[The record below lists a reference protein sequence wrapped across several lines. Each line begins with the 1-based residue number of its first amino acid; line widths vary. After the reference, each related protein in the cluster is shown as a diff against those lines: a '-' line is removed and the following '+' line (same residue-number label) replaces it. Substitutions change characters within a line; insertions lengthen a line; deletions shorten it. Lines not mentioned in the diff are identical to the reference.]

1 MLDFLTDLRTRTWI
15 IFGIY
20 VILFIIGLTIFFS
33 KSSGLIISGIKKPN
47 GRIEITYQSSSADPV
62 TVAPVTG
69 IFLVPENPED
79 STSVKNIVLR
89 TSLYGNF
96 IIDDTV
102 YELEDE
108 EKESLHEELISFAD
122 DGTLTEYGRTFGRSW
137 FIRLLGIILAAV
149 SGWFAYKS
157 YKDIPDST
165 QEQKAEI
172 VSKLKNIGSGIAQL
186 KDKMPKNIVP
196 KNIIPQKTGPNDTSR
211 TQVIDTTEKLLKVI
225 IYTPD
230 GQGIHTEAFK
240 IPGMESIKIL
250 CENNVKNDL
259 EAKYG
264 KEFGFLPIDV
274 KKSLPEILLSL
285 EGSMKNFTGYVM
297 IQTLP
302 NSEINNNYADRF
314 YKFHKDRN
322 NESTIATGESPEEK
336 ILSGKIIRNIANRI
350 MRIASSEELND
361 NPGMPC
367 EVYAGLMCFNTKKFF
382 DALKK
387 YISGSN
393 YDGTLEGLIELYSR
407 NGYKVNSLPISDQS
421 VASSAPGNFMSS
433 KPFASHSQKTSAL
446 IISSGQDPLRSILKY
461 YEAVSIP
468 EIENTGVIIRK
479 EFEENIKEML
489 GDSPQIMLTEND
501 LGDGY
506 DAMKAYDWLR
516 NSGGNVVALSL
527 ESGEISKDIIKNLIT
542 MHTGNNNT
550 CTTVLKGEDPI
561 IYCVKTDYFI
571 YAVKRIIKD
580 DDTKK
585 YYLSQIT
592 QILQDDKKQVSVI
605 SLDDLIN

>member
-1 MLDFLTDLRTRTWI
+1 MLGFLTDLRTRTWI

-20 VILFIIGLTIFFS
+20 VVLFIAGLTIFFS
-33 KSSGLIISGIKKPN
+33 KSSGLIVSGIKKPN
-47 GRIEITYQSSSADPV
+47 GRLEITYQSSSADPV

-79 STSVKNIVLR
+79 STSVNKIVLR

-96 IIDDTV
+96 TIDDTV
-102 YELEDE
+102 YELEED

-137 FIRLLGIILAAV
+137 FVRLLGIILAAV
-149 SGWFAYKS
+149 SAWFGFKS
-157 YKDIPDST
+157 YKDIPDAT
-165 QEQKAEI
+165 EEQKAEM
-172 VSKLKNIGSGIAQL
+172 VTKLKNIGTGIAHL

-196 KNIIPQKTGPNDTSR
+196 KNIIPKKTDSKDGSR
-211 TQVIDTTEKLLKVI
+211 TKVIDTTEKLLKCVI
-225 IYTPD
+225 FTSD
-230 GQGIHTEAFK
+230 GKGINPEAFK
-240 IPGMESIKIL
+240 IPGMESIKIA
-250 CENNVKNDL
+250 CESSIKSDL
-259 EAKYG
+259 ETKYG
-264 KEFGFLPIDV
+264 REYGFITNDV

-285 EGSMKNFTGYVM
+285 ESSMKNFTGYLMV
-297 IQTLP
+297 QTIP
-302 NSEINNNYADRF
+302 QPDVNSNYTDKF
-314 YKFHKDRN
+314 YKFHKERN
-322 NESTIATGESPEEK
+322 NEATLATSESSEEK

-350 MRIASSEELND
+350 MRVSASEELND

-367 EVYAGLMCFNTKKFF
+367 EIYAGLMCFNTKKFF
-382 DALKK
+382 DSLRK

-393 YDGTLEGLIELYSR
+393 YDGSLEGLIELYSR
-407 NGYKVNSLPISDQS
+407 NGYKVNSLPLSAGDT
-421 VASSAPGNFMSS
+421 AASAPKNFMSS
-433 KPFASHSQKTSAL
+433 KPFASHSQKSSAL
-446 IISSGQDPLRSILKY
+446 IISSDPDPLKSILKF

-468 EIENTGVIIRK
+468 EIENTGIIVRK

-489 GDSPQIMLTEND
+489 GDSPQLMLTEDD

-516 NSGGNVVALSL
+516 NSGGNVVAV
-527 ESGEISKDIIKNLIT
+527 SGECVKISKDVIKNLIT

-550 CTTVLKGEDPI
+550 CTTVLNGEDPV

-605 SLDDLIN
+605 PVDDLLN

>member
-1 MLDFLTDLRTRTWI
+1 MLGFLTDLRTRSWV

-20 VILFIIGLTIFFS
+20 VLLFIAGLSIFFT

-47 GRIEITYQSSSADPV
+47 GRLEITYQASSSDPV

-79 STSVKNIVLR
+79 STSVKNIVFR

-96 IIDDTV
+96 TIDDSV
-102 YELEDE
+102 YELEED
-108 EKESLHEELISFAD
+108 EKESLHEDLINFAD
-122 DGTLTEYGRTFGRSW
+122 DGSVSEFGRTFGRSW
-137 FIRLLGIILAAV
+137 FIRILGIILAAV
-149 SGWFAYKS
+149 SSWFGFKS
-157 YKDIPDST
+157 YREIPDST
-165 QEQKAEI
+165 EEQKAEI
-172 VSKLKNIGSGIAQL
+172 VSKLKNIGSGIAHL
-186 KDKMPKNIVP
+186 KDKIPKNMVP
-196 KNIIPQKTGPNDTSR
+196 KNIIPKKTDHNDGSR
-211 TQVIDTTEKLLKVI
+211 TQVIDTTEKLLKVVI
-225 IYTPD
+225 FASDLRGVNP
-230 GQGIHTEAFK
+230 EAFK
-240 IPGMESIKIL
+240 IPGMESIKIACDTRL
-250 CENNVKNDL
+250 KNDL

-264 KEFGFLPIDV
+264 KEYGHIPYEG
-274 KKSLPEILLSL
+274 KKSVPEILLGL
-285 EGSMKNFTGYVM
+285 ESGMKNFTGYVM
-297 IQTLP
+297 VQTVQNP
-302 NSEINNNYADRF
+302 DIDNNFTDRF

-322 NESTIATGESPEEK
+322 NESSVATSESSEEK
-336 ILSGKIIRNIANRI
+336 IRSGKIIRNIANRI
-350 MRIASSEELND
+350 MKISASEELND
-361 NPGMPC
+361 NPGMAC
-367 EVYAGLMCFNTKKFF
+367 EVYAGLLCFNTKKLF
-382 DALKK
+382 DSLRK

-393 YDGTLEGLIELYSR
+393 FDGTLEGLIELYSR
-407 NGYKVNSLPISDQS
+407 SGYKVNSLS
-421 VASSAPGNFMSS
+421 VSEAGSADSAPKNFMSS

-446 IISSGQDPLRSILKY
+446 ILTSGNDPLKTVLSC

-468 EIENTGVIIRK
+468 EIENTGIIIRK

-489 GDSPQIMLTEND
+489 GESPQIMLTEDD

-516 NSGGNVVALSL
+516 NSGGNVVALT
-527 ESGEISKDIIKNLIT
+527 GKCGIISKEIIKNLII
-542 MHTGNNNT
+542 MHIGNNNT
-550 CTTVLKGEDPI
+550 CTTVLSGDEPV

-605 SLDDLIN
+605 SLDELKN